1 MQRLRR
7 IEFEAIERERCMKE
21 TGKMEEE
28 IKRARMS
35 YRGRGGAR
43 GIE

>member
-1 MQRLRR
+1 MRRLRR
-7 IEFEAIERERCMKE
+7 IYFEAIDRERCMKE

-28 IKRARMS
+28 IERARMP
-35 YRGRGGAR
+35 YRGRGGVR

>member
-1 MQRLRR
+1 MQKLRR
-7 IEFEAIERERCMKE
+7 IEFEVIDRERRIKE
-21 TGKMEEE
+21 MGKMEEE
-28 IKRARMS
+28 IERARMS